1 MDPLHLR
8 GQRHCPENA
17 RPRPRPS
24 AAEVTDVAGR
34 VRVGRP
40 LTPGAVADRYDA
52 VVVGSGAGGL
62 TTAVCLARQGR
73 RVAVF
78 EQHYTAGGYTHAYR
92 RRDWEWDVGI
102 HYVGQLAPREPVR
115 MLSDYLTGGTL
126 RWAPVGDPCDEYRL
140 AGEVHRGPVGFAA
153 HRAELAAR
161 FPAER
166 PGIDALFALV
176 ARCRAVLPALALGR
190 LSGPVARRLAR
201 LLRAAAVPP
210 EAMRPARE
218 VVRRLIGDERLRQA
232 VLTRSALLLADS
244 TANLPFFLLAVM
256 FEHFRTGAWYPVG
269 GSAAIARAMLD
280 PVRAAGGEVFVRAPV
295 ARIELDGTRAAGVL
309 LADGTRVR
317 APVVVSAAGAHHTY
331 RTLLPGA
338 GTGRPHPA
346 VDRLDGMRRGFPF
359 VVLFVG
365 LDGDPAEIGL
375 PRHNLMVTDGD
386 CDAFFDGTGGPVSGC
401 FLSFSCAKDPTW
413 TERSP
418 GRSTGEILAY
428 VRPELFAPFRGSRP
442 RHRDPAYLE
451 LKAELTAH
459 LLGVL
464 HRELPGTR
472 GRVAHHELGTPLTAE
487 HFTGWPGGSLYGLA
501 KDVTAFGDGRH
512 PGRADWLRPRT
523 AVDGLYLSGQDCLAG
538 GFLGAAT
545 GGLLAA
551 HEALDRGG
559 RARLWAGLL
568 RHGIRPQRDAPP
580 APGP

>member
-1 MDPLHLR
+1 M
-8 GQRHCPENA
+8 
-17 RPRPRPS
+17 
-24 AAEVTDVAGR
+24 AGR
-34 VRVGRP
+34 VLVGRP
-40 LTPGAVADRYDA
+40 LTAGAVADRYDA
-52 VVVGSGAGGL
+52 VVIGSGAGGL

-92 RRDWEWDVGI
+92 RRGWEWDVGI

-115 MLSDYLTGGTL
+115 VVSDYLTGGAL

-140 AGEVHRGPVGFAA
+140 ADEVHAGPVGFDAY
-153 HRAELAAR
+153 RAELTAR

-166 PGIDALFALV
+166 AGIEALFALV
-176 ARCRAVLPALALGR
+176 GRCRAVLPALAAGR

-218 VVRRLIGDERLRQA
+218 VVEGLIGDERLRQA

-244 TANLPFFLLAVM
+244 TARLPFFLLAVM

-295 ARIELDGTRAAGVL
+295 ARIELDGTRATGVL

-331 RTLLPGA
+331 RTLLPPSATALPG
-338 GTGRPHPA
+338 PA
-346 VDRLDGMRRGFPF
+346 PDRLDGMRRGFPF
-359 VVLFVG
+359 VLLFLG
-365 LDGDPAEIGL
+365 LDGDPEELGL
-375 PRHNLMVTDGD
+375 PRHNLLVTDGD
-386 CDAFFDGTGGPVSGC
+386 CDAFFDGTGGRTSGC

-413 TERSP
+413 SARHP
-418 GRSTGEILAY
+418 GRSTGEVLAY
-428 VRPELFAPFRGSRP
+428 VRPELFEPFRGSRW
-442 RHRDPAYLE
+442 HRRSPEYLA

-459 LLGVL
+459 LLDLL
-464 HRELPGTR
+464 HRQLPRTR
-472 GRVAHHELGTPLTAE
+472 GRVAYHELGTPLTAE
-487 HFTGWPGGSLYGLA
+487 HFAGWPGGSLYGLA
-501 KDVTAFGDGRH
+501 KDVTAFGDGRE

-523 AVDGLYLSGQDCLAG
+523 AIDGLYLSGQDCLAG
-538 GFLGAAT
+538 GFLGAVT

-568 RHGIRPQRDAPP
+568 RHAVRPQAPP
-580 APGP
+580 APEDGP

>member
-1 MDPLHLR
+1 M
-8 GQRHCPENA
+8 
-17 RPRPRPS
+17 
-24 AAEVTDVAGR
+24 AGR
-34 VRVGRP
+34 VLVGRP
-40 LTPGAVADRYDA
+40 LTAGAVAERYDA
-52 VVVGSGAGGL
+52 VVIGSGAGGL

-92 RRDWEWDVGI
+92 RRGWEWDVGI

-115 MLSDYLTGGTL
+115 VLSDYLTGGTL

-140 AGEVHRGPVGFAA
+140 ADEAYRGPVGFDAY
-153 HRAELAAR
+153 RAELIAR

-166 PGIDALFALV
+166 GGVEALFALV
-176 ARCRAVLPALALGR
+176 GRCRAVLPALALGR
-190 LSGPVARRLAR
+190 LSGPVVRRLAR

-218 VVRRLIGDERLRQA
+218 VVEGLIGDERLRQA

-280 PVRAAGGEVFVRAPV
+280 PIRAAGGEVFVRAPV
-295 ARIELDGTRAAGVL
+295 ARIELTGSRATGVH

-331 RTLLPGA
+331 RTLLP
-338 GTGRPHPA
+338 TPA
-346 VDRLDGMRRGFPF
+346 APQPDPRSGHAPGPGPDRLDGMRRGFPF
-359 VVLFVG
+359 VVLFLG
-365 LDGDPAEIGL
+365 LDGDPAELGL
-375 PRHNLMVTDGD
+375 PRHNLLVTDGD
-386 CDAFFDGTGGPVSGC
+386 CDAFFDGTGGRTSGC

-413 TERSP
+413 SARNP

-428 VRPELFAPFRGSRP
+428 VHPELFAPFHGSRW
-442 RHRDPAYLE
+442 HRRSPAYLA

-459 LLGVL
+459 LLDRL
-464 HRELPGTR
+464 HRCLPRTR

-487 HFTGWPGGSLYGLA
+487 HFTAWPGGSLYGLA
-501 KDVTAFGDGRH
+501 KDVTAFGDGRT

-523 AVDGLYLSGQDCLAG
+523 AIDGLYLSGQDCLAG
-538 GFLGAAT
+538 GFLGAVT

-551 HEALDRGG
+551 HEALDRSG

-568 RHGIRPQRDAPP
+568 RQGVRPQAPP
-580 APGP
+580 DGTESA